1 MRVLISGGAGFI
13 GSTLAR
19 RLVAA
24 DVDVVI
30 VDNLSTGDR
39 ANVPEQAQLICRD
52 LADPATLTA
61 IPEGKYDAVVHL
73 AAQSSGA
80 VSQKYPYAD
89 MQTNVGSTLLLS
101 RWCVERAVPR
111 FLFASSM
118 TVYGEANREP
128 LPENAL
134 CQPISYYGVSK
145 LASENYLRL
154 ASGEGL
160 STTCFRFYNVYGRG
174 QNLDNLVQGMVS
186 IYLAYLLKG
195 VTVPVTGSLDRFRD
209 FVHVDDVVDALL
221 RVLETPPRSFNVYNI
236 GTGTK
241 TRVRTILAKLVSAMR
256 LPPDY
261 PIDQRAGSANDVFG
275 SVADIGLA
283 RKELGW
289 QPQVSLDDGLADM
302 VAWARALHQ

>member
-1 MRVLISGGAGFI
+1 
-13 GSTLAR
+13 
-19 RLVAA
+19 
-24 DVDVVI
+24 
-30 VDNLSTGDR
+30 
-39 ANVPEQAQLICRD
+39 
-52 LADPATLTA
+52 
-61 IPEGKYDAVVHL
+61 
-73 AAQSSGA
+73 
-80 VSQKYPYAD
+80 
-89 MQTNVGSTLLLS
+89 VGSTLLLS

-236 GTGTK
+236 GTGT
-241 TRVRTILAKLVSAMR
+241 
-256 LPPDY
+256 
-261 PIDQRAGSANDVFG
+261 
-275 SVADIGLA
+275 
-283 RKELGW
+283 
-289 QPQVSLDDGLADM
+289 
-302 VAWARALHQ
+302 